1 MKVFVITGGI
11 GSGKTSACRFLEKE
25 FGWPVYYADERVKA
39 LYMDSPGLLDK
50 IETSLCGRFRDED
63 GRFVPSL
70 LASVIFG
77 NREALEKVE
86 AIVFPELTAD
96 FDRWK
101 AEHHD
106 CDHVILESATIL
118 EKPSLSRLG
127 DITVLIDAPV
137 GQRAARAALRDGA
150 PKESIMR
157 RMDNQQLM
165 NSISNGQATVAVDSV
180 IMNDS
185 TEEDFHAKLRT
196 WAENIL

>member
-86 AIVFPELTAD
+86 AIGLNGGWNDEFRAKYGLPPLRES
-96 FDRWK
+96 
-101 AEHHD
+101 EESHD
-106 CDHVILESATIL
+106 
-118 EKPSLSRLG
+118 
-127 DITVLIDAPV
+127 
-137 GQRAARAALRDGA
+137 
-150 PKESIMR
+150 
-157 RMDNQQLM
+157 
-165 NSISNGQATVAVDSV
+165 
-180 IMNDS
+180 
-185 TEEDFHAKLRT
+185 
-196 WAENIL
+196 